1 MSRIGKSTALAEL
14 ARRGHC
20 GSTLT
25 RRNGVSKSRRQMV
38 PVWSNFGAN
47 VVGRDLSHAT
57 RLGPP
62 GAAQGAARWNRIRP
76 WLHALIAGNH
86 QTRSLVHGT
95 NLSAPAWML
104 LTQALAT
111 VLLMTRHRSRAAK
124 TLGILRAMISLGYP
138 GEESVRHAWRHPNLS
153 ITALTVVAELLAVSM
168 AWLGLRRRPR

>member
-1 MSRIGKSTALAEL
+1 
-14 ARRGHC
+14 
-20 GSTLT
+20 
-25 RRNGVSKSRRQMV
+25 
-38 PVWSNFGAN
+38 
-47 VVGRDLSHAT
+47 
-57 RLGPP
+57 
-62 GAAQGAARWNRIRP
+62 
-76 WLHALIAGNH
+76 LIAGNH

-124 TLGILRAMISLGYP
+124 TLGILGAMMSLGYP

-168 AWLGLRRRPR
+168 ARLGLRRQLQ